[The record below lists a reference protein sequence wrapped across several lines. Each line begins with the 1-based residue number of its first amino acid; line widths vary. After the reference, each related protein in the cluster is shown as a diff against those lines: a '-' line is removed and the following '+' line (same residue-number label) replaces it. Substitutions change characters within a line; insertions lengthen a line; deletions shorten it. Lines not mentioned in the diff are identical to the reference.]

1 MKRIDRATYLV
12 FLLVLL
18 ADVAR
23 ASASVP
29 VGVDTSDRMILQQ
42 VLREAHRGSQNL
54 GTPEAEAAETSGNA
68 QSGAVSEARNAGF
81 DFLSSCRLAARRN
94 RSMASGPV
102 RGLFTQFDQTWLAA
116 IRFEPLAD
124 ADLGMASVRPV
135 RMDVPA
141 VAVVEHLGS
150 PAP

>member
-29 VGVDTSDRMILQQ
+29 IGIDTSDQTILQQ
-42 VLREAHRGSQNL
+42 VLREAHRGGQNL
-54 GTPEAEAAETSGNA
+54 GTPETATVENSGNA
-68 QSGAVSEARNAGF
+68 QSGAVSEARNGGF
-81 DFLSSCRLAARRN
+81 DFLANYRSAARRY
-94 RSMASGPV
+94 RSFDSGPV
-102 RGLFTQFDQTWLAA
+102 RGLFSHIDQTWLAA
-116 IRFEPLAD
+116 ARFEPLAD
-124 ADLGMASVRPV
+124 ADLGITSVRLV
-135 RMDVPA
+135 QIQAPA
-141 VAVVEHLGS
+141 ISVVEHLGS